1 MLVRNQQA
9 RCEFQEEEE
18 DDDKHTS
25 ALCGRMTNIVITFL
39 PKNKRHY
46 ENAAAALLR
55 YLKYSRSNSSKVL
68 ATTGEEA
75 TIG

>member
-1 MLVRNQQA
+1 
-9 RCEFQEEEE
+9 
-18 DDDKHTS
+18 
-25 ALCGRMTNIVITFL
+25 MTNIVITFL